1 MKFLI
6 VLAIVAAARADVAH
20 LDATAPI
27 VRSDFDSQP
36 DGNFQYIYETGNG
49 IYSQALGVVKDPNSE
64 NPILEVSGAVKYTS
78 PEGTP
83 IELSYVANENG
94 YQPQGSHLP
103 VAPEVPEAITRA
115 LAYIAA
121 HPPPV
126 QTAARFARSLPPALS
141 AKRFLRSVPPWLRG
155 SSVLLG

>member
-6 VLAIVAAARADVAH
+6 VLAVVAAASADVAH

-27 VRSDFDSQP
+27 IRSDFDSQP
-36 DGNFQYIYETGNG
+36 EGNFQYSYETGNG
-49 IYSQALGVVKDPNSE
+49 ISAQASGVVKNPNAE
-64 NPILEVSGAVKYTS
+64 NPELEITGGVKYTS
-78 PEGTP
+78 PEGVP
-83 IELSYVANENG
+83 VELTYIANENG

-103 VAPEVPEAITRA
+103 VAPPVPEAIARS

-126 QTAARFARSLPPALS
+126 QTSNQFVASPARAAVGGFGKPVAN
-141 AKRFLRSVPPWLRG
+141 
-155 SSVLLG
+155 LLG